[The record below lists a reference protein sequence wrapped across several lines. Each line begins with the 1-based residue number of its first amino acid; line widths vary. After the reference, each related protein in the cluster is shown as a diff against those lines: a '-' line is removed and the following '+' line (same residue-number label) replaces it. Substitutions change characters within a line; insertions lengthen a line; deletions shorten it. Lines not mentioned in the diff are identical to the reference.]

1 MVSQFSQ
8 LKLYIFKL
16 KENNTR
22 IQSYLI
28 KWKSKIWKNVDKI
41 QNWKLNF
48 WVSIQQQKIIKPP
61 ELKLK
66 LSFAK

>member
-41 QNWKLNF
+41 QN
-48 WVSIQQQKIIKPP
+48 
-61 ELKLK
+61 
-66 LSFAK
+66 